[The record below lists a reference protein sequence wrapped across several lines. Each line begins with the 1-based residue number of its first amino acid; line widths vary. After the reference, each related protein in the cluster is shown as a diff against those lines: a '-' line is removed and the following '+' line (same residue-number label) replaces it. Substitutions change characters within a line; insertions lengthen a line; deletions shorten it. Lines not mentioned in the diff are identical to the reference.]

1 MNHYNIAALPV
12 TLPYGFPCQTL
23 ARASQRA
30 VRQHQKRTADQGT
43 AMNRRDREQLLEGL
57 VDSALRAGRAILDI
71 YDAGFEVTRKADDSP
86 VTQADGAAEAIIL
99 ADLAR
104 LAPGI
109 PVVAEEEV
117 AAGRIPVIGERFF
130 VVDPLDGTKEF
141 IQRRGDFTV
150 NIALIEQRNPT
161 LGVVSAPA
169 RGRLYA
175 GDVTNGTAWSAAIEA
190 GDRLSARQPLAIRKA
205 PAAGLAAVASK
216 SHNTPETDAYLGQFS
231 VADRVSVGSSLKF
244 CLVAAGEADLYPRL
258 APTCEWDTGAGDA
271 VLRAAGGKVYAPEGG
286 PLLYGKPRF
295 FNTGFV
301 AAGDVTPPPIAPY
314 LKG

>member
-1 MNHYNIAALPV
+1 MLEQELASAIAAVQRAGQVLLEVYATPFEVSWKGKSDPV
-12 TLPYGFPCQTL
+12 TV
-23 ARASQRA
+23 ADERANA
-30 VRQHQKRTADQGT
+30 LIVA
-43 AMNRRDREQLLEGL
+43 ALREQFP
-57 VDSALRAGRAILDI
+57 S
-71 YDAGFEVTRKADDSP
+71 
-86 VTQADGAAEAIIL
+86 DGII
-99 ADLAR
+99 
-104 LAPGI
+104 
-109 PVVAEEEV
+109 AEESPDHLS
-117 AAGRIPVIGERFF
+117 AISKRRIWY
-130 VVDPLDGTKEF
+130 VDPLDGTKEF